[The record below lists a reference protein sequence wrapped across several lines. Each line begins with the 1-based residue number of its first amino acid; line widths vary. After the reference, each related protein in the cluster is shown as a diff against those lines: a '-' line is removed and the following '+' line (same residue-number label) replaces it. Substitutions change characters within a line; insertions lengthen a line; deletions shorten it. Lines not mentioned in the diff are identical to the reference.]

1 MPPRRSPRSSPR
13 PASTRRSSAPSR
25 LRPTATRGRRTISIS
40 RRESIRAGSEEIAG
54 ALRREGFSVEVSA
67 PDANDPLGGVLRV
80 SAEGIDPIEI
90 VNFCNPPAGGFPALV
105 EIALRDAVPFREG
118 EPLRV
123 VTLPHL
129 VVFKLYSGGRKAKND
144 VFELLNR
151 NPDLD
156 LNTLR
161 ELCKRFRMDR
171 TLERWL
177 RELQA
182 SDDE

>member
-1 MPPRRSPRSSPR
+1 M
-13 PASTRRSSAPSR
+13 
-25 LRPTATRGRRTISIS
+25 
-40 RRESIRAGSEEIAG
+40 
-54 ALRREGFSVEVSA
+54 EVSA